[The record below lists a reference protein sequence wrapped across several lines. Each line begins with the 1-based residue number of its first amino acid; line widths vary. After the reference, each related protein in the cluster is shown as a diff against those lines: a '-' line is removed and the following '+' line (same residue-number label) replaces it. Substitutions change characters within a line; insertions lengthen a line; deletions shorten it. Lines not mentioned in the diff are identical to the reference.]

1 MKEIRLQ
8 FSDAEAARLAAA
20 IRQSPPP
27 DPTGLPAA
35 EAEQLRYYL
44 RTVPPAAE
52 HIDDDVDHIHWLL
65 YGGL

>member
-1 MKEIRLQ
+1 MIRLI
-8 FSDAEAARLAAA
+8 ARLAAA
-20 IRQSPPP
+20 IIQSRSP
-27 DPTGLPAA
+27 GLPAS
-35 EAEQLRYYL
+35 EADQVRHYL

>member
-1 MKEIRLQ
+1 MISLI
-8 FSDAEAARLAAA
+8 ARLAAA
-20 IRQSPPP
+20 IRQSRSP
-27 DPTGLPAA
+27 DRPGLPAS
-35 EAEQLRYYL
+35 EADQVRHYL